1 MSDSEKIDNLKKP
14 TPAQFNKAVDRGL
27 QEMQDRIKFLSKN
40 VMGAQTVSS
49 GMLGQTR
56 MGLETQSDYKKQL
69 EKLEK
74 DFEEAKADSALAKQN
89 YPKVYKTDDFPLL
102 SREPDKAVQRWPYS
116 SVLTRPQRGRK
127 ASSSQEK
134 D

>member
-1 MSDSEKIDNLKKP
+1 MSEEIDNLKKP

-27 QEMQDRIKFLSKN
+27 KEMQDRIKFLSKN
-40 VMGAQTVSS
+40 ISGAQTVSS

-56 MGLETQSDYKKQL
+56 MGVETQTEYKKQL

-89 YPKVYKTDDFPLL
+89 YPKVYQSGDFPLL

-116 SVLTRPQRGRK
+116 SILTRPQRGRK
-127 ASSSQEK
+127 ASNSQEK
-134 D
+134 S